1 MNRFI
6 HKINRIMA
14 DLSGISLGLIM
25 IFVLADVVS
34 RTISKPLYG
43 VAEMAI
49 FAMVICAYLGLP
61 YCEEVKGHLR
71 VEVLLDR
78 VSPKYKKI
86 LNFVSYF
93 LVFAIFGI
101 VVYSVGKYALS
112 AYNNKESIP
121 GLRPLDIYP
130 IIFVIFISCLFYWIQ
145 IGLNLLEKI
154 KELFVK
160 G

>member
-14 DLSGISLGLIM
+14 DLSGISLVLIM
-25 IFVLADVVS
+25 IFTLTDVVS

-49 FAMVICAYLGLP
+49 FAMVISAYLGLP
-61 YCEEVKGHLR
+61 YCEEVKHHIRIG
-71 VEVLLDR
+71 VLLDR
-78 VSPKYKKI
+78 VSPKYKEI

-93 LVFAIFGI
+93 LVFAMFGI

-112 AYNNKESIP
+112 AYNSKEAIP
-121 GLRPLDIYP
+121 GLRPFDIYP
-130 IIFVIFISCLFYWIQ
+130 VVFVIFVSCLFYWIQ
-145 IGLNLLEKI
+145 IGLNFLEKI